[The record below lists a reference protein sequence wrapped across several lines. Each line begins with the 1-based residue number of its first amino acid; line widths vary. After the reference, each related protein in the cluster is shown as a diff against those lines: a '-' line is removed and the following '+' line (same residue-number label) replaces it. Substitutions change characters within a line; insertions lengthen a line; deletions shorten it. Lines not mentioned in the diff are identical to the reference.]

1 MSTHVVMFRA
11 GSKPPDEGKGVGGSD
26 HPVPEIRGGPGPLP

>member
-11 GSKPPDEGKGVGGSD
+11 GSKPPDEGKGVGGGERSSS
-26 HPVPEIRGGPGPLP
+26 P

>member
-11 GSKPPDEGKGVGGSD
+11 GSKPSDEGKGVG
-26 HPVPEIRGGPGPLP
+26 VGGAIIQSLR

>member
-11 GSKPPDEGKGVGGSD
+11 GSRPENKGKGVGGGAIIQSL
-26 HPVPEIRGGPGPLP
+26 R